1 MISGLVHPT
10 ECSHAS
16 RKIIR
21 SNKDSEAVAGNGDQD
36 RAGLL
41 FCSLQRSHAF
51 GVPEKKIVQKLV
63 TRRPTDRT
71 ISSSKSRSH
80 RPPPLPSLRRCP
92 EQTRKRDTQLYS
104 PHFPPRGG
112 TPLGGRGGTQSERG
126 KVCCT
131 AEWVPPPSPPLPDFR
146 LY

>member
-1 MISGLVHPT
+1 MHPT
-10 ECSHAS
+10 DRSAYAS

-21 SNKDSEAVAGNGDQD
+21 SNKDLIRSSSRKRRPGQGRSVVLFVATVT
-36 RAGLL
+36 RIR
-41 FCSLQRSHAF
+41 CPR
-51 GVPEKKIVQKLV
+51 KKILSWSPAD
-63 TRRPTDRT
+63 RPTDRFPLP
-71 ISSSKSRSH
+71 SQGH
-80 RPPPLPSLRRCP
+80 RPPPLLSLGRCP
-92 EQTRKRDTQLYS
+92 EHVDMKTGHTTRYS

-131 AEWVPPPSPPLPDFR
+131 AEWVPSPPLPDFR